1 MQEPKKSRVRI
12 MRICCVVGLCLVCL
26 LSESIAL
33 AGGTALTV
41 AADGS
46 GDFQTVQAAIEAIPA
61 KNKEPVMIRIKPG
74 MYTGQI
80 KLLKDK
86 PFVTFFGDA
95 AKTTILTNDWNA
107 KHIGPNGK
115 AVGTS
120 GSFSVLIQPHDF
132 VAENITFENTAG
144 DTGQAL
150 ALSATG
156 DRQIFRNCR
165 IIGWQDT
172 LYSNGGRQYYDH
184 CYIEGRTDFIFGNA
198 QAVFD
203 HCELHSKNGGYITAG
218 STDKKKPWGYVF
230 LDCTLTGTG
239 QMAELGRPWY
249 DYASATY
256 IRCEMGAHINPLGW
270 NNFGNPAKEKT
281 ARFAEYKCT
290 GPGADRSG
298 RVPWSRELTDD
309 EASNLT
315 IEKLLDGEDQWNPS
329 EAK

>member
-1 MQEPKKSRVRI
+1 
-12 MRICCVVGLCLVCL
+12 MRISAICSVVVLCLVCVL
-26 LSESIAL
+26 GQRTAF
-33 AGGTALTV
+33 ADGTTLTV

-46 GDFQTVQAAIEAIPA
+46 GDFQTVQSAIDAIPG
-61 KNKEPVMIRIKPG
+61 KNKQRVTIHIKPG
-74 MYTGQI
+74 TYTGQT

-86 PFVTFFGDA
+86 PFVTFLGED

-107 KHIGPNGK
+107 KHIGPSGK

-132 VAENITFENTAG
+132 VAENITFENKAG

-165 IIGWQDT
+165 ILGWQDT

-198 QAVFD
+198 QALFD
-203 HCELHSKNGGYITAG
+203 HCELHSKN
-218 STDKKKPWGYVF
+218 KPWGYVF
-230 LDCTLTGTG
+230 LDCKLTGEG

-249 DYASATY
+249 DYASVAY
-256 IRCEMGAHINPLGW
+256 VRCEMGAHINPLGW

-281 ARFAEYKCT
+281 ARFAEYDCT

-298 RVPWSRELTDD
+298 RVSWSRELTDD
-309 EASNLT
+309 EAANLT
-315 IEKLLDGEDQWNPS
+315 IENLLGGDDGWDPRMHPANAADSSSQPS
-329 EAK
+329 GSGQKVPS